1 MDSPQRKGQIHA
13 FFSEREAAKIPGLP
27 DDVKPKKIASAAV
40 LGAGTMGGGIAMN
53 FANAGIPVKIL
64 DMSQEALSRGLGV
77 IEKNYATSV
86 ARGSMSQAAMDRAM
100 KQIGRASCRVRVCQ
114 YV

>member
-27 DDVKPKKIASAAV
+27 DDVKPKQIASAAV

-77 IEKNYATSV
+77 IEKNYATRSEEHTSELQSLMRISYAV
-86 ARGSMSQAAMDRAM
+86 FCLNKKNRP
-100 KQIGRASCRVRVCQ
+100 
-114 YV
+114 